1 MTCTECAT
9 PCETI
14 GDEPFI
20 IYICP
25 NCGQVIDP
33 EKTTCD
39 REEEER
45 FWA

>member
-1 MTCTECAT
+1 MICTECAQ

-33 EKTTCD
+33 EKVPV